1 MKLSW
6 KSWKPIKIIKNIET
20 TMKPNWKLW
29 QAVNLPWE
37 NVKVLFF
44 CVSQAKSFHF
54 SWLACQKSHFDVS
67 GCSFLVNHIGP
78 NWPSWESDD
87 FFTHMENGKLN
98 YSNIS
103 FLKSKIV
110 LQMIQVI
117 SQPNFE
123 TVLHDVGIILL
134 MPFLWPSHM
143 APPWKM
149 AEKFKMI
156 STIIFYPV
164 QNDVHNKR

>member
-1 MKLSW
+1 MKLPWNPTESFDKPWISHEKKW
-6 KSWKPIKIIKNIET
+6 KCS
-20 TMKPNWKLW
+20 
-29 QAVNLPWE
+29 
-37 NVKVLFF
+37 FF
-44 CVSQAKSFHF
+44 CVSEAKDFHF
-54 SWLACQKSHFDVS
+54 SWLTCHKSHFDVS

-156 STIIFYPV
+156 STIIF
-164 QNDVHNKR
+164 